1 MTRLP
6 VGRLGIVP
14 QWARD
19 NGGSQHMA
27 LTDSSHLFA
36 AMHEDAFNRVLQ
48 HIMRKRPSLFN
59 YGTQWVADQWEKRLC
74 DIPAVDELVLRPTN
88 EPNAPVTPD
97 PVVTVEDPIPVLGT
111 NGAYGLNF
119 AAQIVGS
126 RSTSTRATWTC
137 RRSWVRSSPRS
148 ISSRPGAAA
157 LDGCPHPR
165 ILDAYNPPVGVDRGA
180 RDRRDPRDRH
190 DFDDVGWA
198 DPDDDDSESVTLPT
212 ESLTCFCLD
221 LFIVGRFE
229 ITGPPSFEYVEM
241 KLRGLEIVDIEPVDL
256 ESNLECY
263 LRTLAHLVLLPRLR
277 LALSTYTFALLD
289 DQVKVTL
296 EANTV
301 VPNNPAVED
310 DQLKVFVDMAVS

>member
-1 MTRLP
+1 
-6 VGRLGIVP
+6 
-14 QWARD
+14 
-19 NGGSQHMA
+19 MA
-27 LTDSSHLFA
+27 LTDSSHLLA

-119 AAQIVGS
+119 AAQIVGLTIDFHPS
-126 RSTSTRATWTC
+126 NLDLPPELGSELTPQHFVATGRGC
-137 RRSWVRSSPRS
+137 A
-148 ISSRPGAAA
+148 G
-157 LDGCPHPR
+157 LGCPHPR